1 MAIYLYGLYGELL
14 QWMGWHGKDH
24 TRGYGAKKTLGTNN
38 NHLSSEP
45 ALISARMS
53 LTSGNLKAHSMI
65 FKQEIVGTYMW
76 VRHDVR
82 MTPPPK
88 DIMAEKTATVLW
100 NNWLKKFLKPGPV
113 LLLSFSSS
121 PIELLPGAVD
131 QPRSKQMEL

>member
-1 MAIYLYGLYGELL
+1 
-14 QWMGWHGKDH
+14 
-24 TRGYGAKKTLGTNN
+24 
-38 NHLSSEP
+38 
-45 ALISARMS
+45 
-53 LTSGNLKAHSMI
+53 
-65 FKQEIVGTYMW
+65 MW

-131 QPRSKQMEL
+131 RPRSEQLESQTQTQNTKCVQVTLPGSNIFKKCSIKIDNSYNNLTMHQI

>member
-1 MAIYLYGLYGELL
+1 
-14 QWMGWHGKDH
+14 
-24 TRGYGAKKTLGTNN
+24 
-38 NHLSSEP
+38 
-45 ALISARMS
+45 
-53 LTSGNLKAHSMI
+53 
-65 FKQEIVGTYMW
+65 MW

-131 QPRSKQMEL
+131 RPRSEQLESQTQTQNTKCIEVTWLGSNIF